1 MVSNRSID
9 SAEITSLKT
18 CNNAHHLQRTIVHGY
33 KRIDKMELLE
43 DLLYSETHEWV
54 RNQGN
59 LATIGLTDF
68 AQGQLKDIIYL
79 ELPEIGSEFK
89 EGESIGVIES
99 VKTVTDLLS
108 PISGKVIETNLSLKD
123 HPQYIN
129 EDPYGKGWIAII
141 EIKNIEELKKLLSYK
156 TYQSSFLNR

>member
-1 MVSNRSID
+1 
-9 SAEITSLKT
+9 
-18 CNNAHHLQRTIVHGY
+18 
-33 KRIDKMELLE
+33 MELLE

-68 AQGQLKDIIYL
+68 VQGQLKDIIYL

>member
-1 MVSNRSID
+1 
-9 SAEITSLKT
+9 
-18 CNNAHHLQRTIVHGY
+18 
-33 KRIDKMELLE
+33 MELLE

>member
-1 MVSNRSID
+1 
-9 SAEITSLKT
+9 
-18 CNNAHHLQRTIVHGY
+18 
-33 KRIDKMELLE
+33 MELLE

-68 AQGQLKDIIYL
+68 VQGQLKDIIYL

-129 EDPYGKGWIAII
+129 EDPSGKGWIAII
-141 EIKNIEELKKLLSYK
+141 EIKNIEEFKKLLSYK